1 MVTRSC
7 PPTIRWQCPLWTVT
21 AQRDYGTFADAD
33 STGFGVGENGGA
45 GPDHMRFG
53 GAYSTYVA
61 QDAFGHVFCNSMQV
75 DRLFRESS
83 SGAHRRAVPLE
94 AWVVLLGVGMY
105 MWISAALG

>member
-1 MVTRSC
+1 
-7 PPTIRWQCPLWTVT
+7 
-21 AQRDYGTFADAD
+21 
-33 STGFGVGENGGA
+33 
-45 GPDHMRFG
+45 MRFG